1 MSGIIHVGPLTGPAM
16 APDEPS
22 GTRPAG
28 PVVLRIKLRY
38 DDVEAMVQKFAPNVG
53 KSGLFLPTRS
63 VQTVGA
69 EIKFELRLANEQT
82 ALVGLGRVK
91 AVKAPDPGDPKATFG
106 MAIELMRVTRESRDL
121 ILRMLE
127 RRRQLGLVEVAI
139 PMPADI
145 DAARRADVVDTSIKD
160 APSTAVPAPIHD
172 SKRDDG
178 LLTAARRPTGPIAVA
193 RPPSFAPLAPEP
205 SRRKRPAIN
214 EVIATASG
222 PVGSVVTVPGL
233 DDEVDVAAVLVR
245 ARLLAGGDLDA
256 ELDALF
262 DAAAAPIEIGIEAAS
277 AELAKQLG
285 GAAIRRDARWAPPPA
300 VSEPPV
306 VDARAT
312 GSEPPVVDA
321 ADVVAHLPDVAAVD
335 ARAEGGTPAVS
346 ESPVVAPVEIVA
358 PQPAAMIVD
367 PATATAALEP
377 AAAKGRRLPV
387 ADEDAAREQAR
398 DDAFHRRRVDDDA
411 EDAERDR
418 DSFREVD
425 EGLRTPGAANEVI
438 TEPGASVDKI
448 LIRDEPDPAL
458 APVEHEVDPEQIHD
472 EIHQL
477 SEDDFEEVEHTQI
490 GAEPDPRAF
499 DEHSFATRPSGEDA
513 ALAERL
519 DAHLAEFEAE
529 AEHDDLG
536 IAEASGLYERS
547 KLDQGHV
554 ATPEA
559 TRRAE
564 PEYIQRYEAPEGG
577 TLDEHLDAKA
587 PEAVDA
593 YGRTLD
599 SDAGELATTGGESTP
614 DAQADAF
621 TLDVDGIEEV
631 DDFEILA
638 EADADDA
645 DLLSAH
651 GEADAS
657 GSREL
662 EPARPSHSDFASRL
676 DLGEESDPYEA
687 APDEGFY
694 QRRDEFQQSLG
705 ELDPRVA
712 SAGHALAAFEEHDEG
727 GDFGAPATF
736 TPTPPGEPIRPI
748 FDEQGDSSFTLAG
761 DVSVG
766 DSLEFDAPH
775 AGFVAPNQFD
785 QSDVIDIGP
794 EKVRAR
800 NNPVDPRIVPPAPRG
815 LPTSAPI
822 YNEPYVLRGP
832 PPALGGIDD
841 EVDLESA
848 LEALDVDLDDL
859 SIPHASTELPARG
872 TPTIRPSAQSPRPKP
887 QTPAHQSGSGRVV
900 TPPAAQASR
909 MQHPSNLPVRATTDD
924 GVLIDFDE
932 DDDFER

>member
-1 MSGIIHVGPLTGPAM
+1 MSGIIHAGPLTGLAM

-91 AVKAPDPGDPKATFG
+91 AVKAPDPDDPKATFG

-127 RRRQLGLVEVAI
+127 RRRKLGLVEVAI

-145 DAARRADVVDTSIKD
+145 DAARRVDVVDTSIKD
-160 APSTAVPAPIHD
+160 APSTAVPTPIVLD

-178 LLTAARRPTGPIAVA
+178 LLTAPRRPTGPIAVA

-214 EVIATASG
+214 EIIETASG

-306 VDARAT
+306 VDARAAGT
-312 GSEPPVVDA
+312 EPPVIEA
-321 ADVVAHLPDVAAVD
+321 ADAPAVVVAHLPDVAA
-335 ARAEGGTPAVS
+335 RADGVPTAVI
-346 ESPVVAPVEIVA
+346 ESPVVAPELVA
-358 PQPAAMIVD
+358 PQPAATIVD
-367 PATATAALEP
+367 PATATAAVDAD
-377 AAAKGRRLPV
+377 AAEGHRRPV
-387 ADEDAAREQAR
+387 ADEDAVREQAR
-398 DDAFHRRRVDDDA
+398 DDAFHRRRLDDDA
-411 EDAERDR
+411 EDAER

-425 EGLRTPGAANEVI
+425 EGLRTPGAPNEVI

-448 LIRDEPDPAL
+448 LIRGDVDPE

-477 SEDDFEEVEHTQI
+477 SEDDFEEVEHTHI

-499 DEHSFATRPSGEDA
+499 DEHAFATRPSGEDD

-547 KLDQGHV
+547 KLVEGHV
-554 ATPEA
+554 ANPEA
-559 TRRAE
+559 TRQAE

-577 TLDEHLDAKA
+577 TLDEQLDAKA
-587 PEAVDA
+587 APVDA
-593 YGRTLD
+593 YGRTID
-599 SDAGELATTGGESTP
+599 SAGELATVGAESTP
-614 DAQADAF
+614 DAHADAF
-621 TLDVDGIEEV
+621 TLDAIEEI

-645 DLLSAH
+645 DLLLSH

-676 DLGEESDPYEA
+676 DLGEEND
-687 APDEGFY
+687 PDEGFY

-705 ELDPRVA
+705 ELDPQVA

-727 GDFGAPATF
+727 GDFGVPSF
-736 TPTPPGEPIRPI
+736 TPTPQPIRPI

-761 DVSVG
+761 DISAG

-775 AGFVAPNQFD
+775 VGFVAPNQFD

-794 EKVRAR
+794 EKSRAR
-800 NNPVDPRIVPPAPRG
+800 NNPVDPRLVAPAPRG
-815 LPTSAPI
+815 LPAS
-822 YNEPYVLRGP
+822 EPHLLRGP
-832 PPALGGIDD
+832 PPGLGNLDD
-841 EVDLESA
+841 EVDLELA

-859 SIPHASTELPARG
+859 SIPHASAELARDGSPPGRG
-872 TPTIRPSAQSPRPKP
+872 TPMIRPSSQSPRPKSK
-887 QTPAHQSGSGRVV
+887 TPTHHSDPG
-900 TPPAAQASR
+900 ASR
-909 MQHPSNLPVRATTDD
+909 TSRPSNRSARPVRATTDD
-924 GVLIDFDE
+924 GVLIDFDD